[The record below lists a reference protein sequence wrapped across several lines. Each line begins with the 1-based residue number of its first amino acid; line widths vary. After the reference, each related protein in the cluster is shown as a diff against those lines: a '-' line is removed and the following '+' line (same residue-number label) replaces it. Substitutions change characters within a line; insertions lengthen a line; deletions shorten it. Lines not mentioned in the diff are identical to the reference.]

1 ELVQAFRRRDPRIA
15 ELVKA
20 HVLGCAPRHEGE

>member
-1 ELVQAFRRRDPRIA
+1 EELVQAFKRRDPRIP

-20 HVLGCAPRHEGE
+20 HVLGCAPRP